1 MQSFIIVSK
10 DREEGEVYALT
21 MCDKEKIDPFDRVF
35 VREEND
41 KAIGIGTIR
50 NLQKTAF
57 LRPRKDKKA
66 IILPNFQTATI
77 EAQNALLKI
86 LEEPPPHAMII
97 IVAKSAELL
106 LPTIRSRCT
115 VIQLKNKMQYATEK
129 ETEEQMK
136 VLVSLPN
143 ASISQKLKL
152 AQDLSKTKE
161 GAIAWL
167 EKIILALRERLIA
180 HEPVGDAYVVDMVK
194 NLQQTHTIL
203 STTNANPR
211 LMLENLFLSL
221 GKT

>member
-115 VIQLKNKMQYATEK
+115 VIQLKNRMQHATKK
-129 ETEEQMK
+129 ETEQIK
-136 VLVSLPN
+136 LLL
-143 ASISQKLKL
+143 SIPKTSVSQKLKL

-161 GAIAWL
+161 ETIVWL
-167 EKIILALRERLIA
+167 EKTILALREGLIT
-180 HEPVGDAYVVDMVK
+180 HELMGDTYFVDVVK